1 MKNLKIFLV
10 VLLALGSLAISLY
23 DFRLLKTLE
32 QKITKIETSLISS
45 LVAEPVAQSPEP
57 KEEFTEQYKNYKY
70 FTGTIK
76 KEKIPLELEL
86 GDYWYWLYFDEP
98 YLLEEN
104 AAGFPMNVEKLQI
117 SFAENTSNDKI
128 EEFTD
133 KHVTVQGYLTWG
145 FAESTVI
152 AAESIE
158 VK

>member
-10 VLLALGSLAISLY
+10 VFLALGSLAISLY

-32 QKITKIETSLISS
+32 QKIAKIETSLISN

-98 YLLEEN
+98 YLLEQN
-104 AAGFPMNVEKLQI
+104 AAGFPMNV
-117 SFAENTSNDKI
+117 DKI
-128 EEFTD
+128 EIYPYTEIETFID
-133 KHVTVQGYLTWG
+133 KHVTIYGYFSG
-145 FAESTVI
+145 GYAESTVI
-152 AAESIE
+152 IAKKIE

>member
-1 MKNLKIFLV
+1 MKNLKIFLIV
-10 VLLALGSLAISLY
+10 SLALGSLAISLY

-32 QKITKIETSLISS
+32 QKITKIERSLISS
-45 LVAEPVAQSPEP
+45 LDTKPIPQPPESKAEV
-57 KEEFTEQYKNYKY
+57 TDLGKNYKY
-70 FTGTIK
+70 FTGTIR
-76 KEKIPLELEL
+76 KEKIPAELEL
-86 GDYWYWLYFDEP
+86 GDYWYWIYFDEP

-117 SFAENTSNDKI
+117 SFAENTNNNKI

-133 KHVTVQGYLTWG
+133 KHVTVHGYLTWG

-152 AAESIE
+152 AAESVE